1 MFINV
6 RLVALIQCVML
17 QNSFGGYQ
25 LAGRSS
31 DHIKPDARSM
41 RESGIPAK
49 RGKTDSRDGQAFRS
63 STVCYIVISFFPI
76 DKPRF
81 SELVSQEQRHL
92 IAT

>member
-6 RLVALIQCVML
+6 YLVALIQCFVL
-17 QNSFGGYQ
+17 QNSFRGCQ
-25 LAGRSS
+25 LAGGSS

-49 RGKTDSRDGQAFRS
+49 RAKTDSRDGQAFRS
-63 STVCYIVISFFPI
+63 SIVCSIVISFFPI

-81 SELVSQEQRHL
+81 SELVSQEQRYL

>member
-1 MFINV
+1 MRVRNV
-6 RLVALIQCVML
+6 HKCVPRCFDTMCHASEFLPRLPV
-17 QNSFGGYQ
+17 
-25 LAGRSS
+25 GRSS

-49 RGKTDSRDGQAFRS
+49 TGSREGQASRS
-63 STVCYIVISFFPI
+63 SIVCSIVISFFSI